1 MLIYKIKISVAL
13 KLHNYYNN
21 MGAVSCGC
29 FNRYQT
35 FIGQQYMY
43 SSQKE
48 SRNAGIPFAL
58 FPGK

>member
-1 MLIYKIKISVAL
+1 MLIYKIKISAAL

-35 FIGQQYMY
+35 FI
-43 SSQKE
+43 
-48 SRNAGIPFAL
+48 
-58 FPGK
+58 